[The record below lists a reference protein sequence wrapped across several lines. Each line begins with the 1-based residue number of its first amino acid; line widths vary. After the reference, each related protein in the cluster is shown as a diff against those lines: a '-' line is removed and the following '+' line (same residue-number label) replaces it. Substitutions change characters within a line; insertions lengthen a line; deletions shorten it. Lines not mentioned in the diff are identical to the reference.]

1 MISLKD
7 IYNILRYPIDLCAS
21 YKRFSRI
28 LFVLILFYKTRLSR
42 LNLVIF
48 SSLFNPFIS
57 SSSSIESTSLSLL
70 FSSLSLASSVESLEN
85 FIANVNLF
93 IEFFVSEAF
102 ANKNE
107 KKKKIKEKEKEKEKE
122 EKNEKIENNKKKIN
136 KNARFRRD

>member
-107 KKKKIKEKEKEKEKE
+107 KKKKIKEKEKEKE